1 MNTLLQTKFD
11 GEKYSFCDTLENE
24 EKCQLCV
31 IPIVFCNFERGL
43 NNNKMN
49 SQYLQKYL
57 SKLYPYL
64 SKLLYVNKELICCFL
79 HKEYCYRVIDQSG
92 RRYYMFLLEIIK
104 VNQKAELDKIK
115 QKFY

>member
-1 MNTLLQTKFD
+1 MNTLLQVKFD
-11 GEKYSFCDTLENE
+11 GEKYCFCDTLENE
-24 EKCQLCV
+24 EKCQLCA
-31 IPIVFCNFERGL
+31 IPIFFCNFERDL

-79 HKEYCYRVIDQSG
+79 DKKYCYRVIDQSG

-104 VNQKAELDKIK
+104 VNEKAELDKIK